1 MNIIKSIKVDN
12 FRIHQRFEL
21 VMNNQTM
28 LITGGNGSGKTSLI
42 EALYISLRG
51 KSFRSSDKD
60 ILKKGGQFYR
70 IETAFFSGEKVVAKY
85 IDGKKEFEI
94 GGKKYRR
101 LPKKNR
107 HPIVLFEP
115 SNLNL
120 IHNSPASRRDF
131 FDNLIS
137 QIDEPYAE
145 AVNKYKKSLKQ
156 RNNLLRKDLAT
167 PDNLFAWNVMLARYG
182 TEIVLKRK
190 FFIAEINELLTK
202 TYQDIAKNNDKIRIA
217 YENTEVDETEYL
229 KVLEREFDKD
239 LMLKSTSFGPHRDD
253 FLFNFNNRLASNVA
267 SRGENRTIVLAL
279 KFIEAEVVMKYL
291 NKQPIVLLDDIFSEL
306 DESRQKSLLKNFKTH
321 QIIIT
326 SIKAPKSMKSDIVLN

>member
-1 MNIIKSIKVDN
+1 MTT
-12 FRIHQRFEL
+12 L
-21 VMNNQTM
+21 V
-28 LITGGNGSGKTSLI
+28 TGGNGSGKTSLI

-51 KSFRSSDKD
+51 KSFRSADKD
-60 ILKKGGQFYR
+60 ILQKGRQFYR
-70 IETAFFSGEKVVAKY
+70 IETLFCGGERVIVKY
-85 IDGKKEFEI
+85 TEGKKEFEL
-94 GGKKYRR
+94 GGKKHRR

-107 HPIVLFEP
+107 QPIVLFEP

-145 AVNKYKKSLKQ
+145 AVHKYKKSLKQ
-156 RNNLLRKDLAT
+156 RNNLLKKDLAT
-167 PDNLFAWNVMLARYG
+167 PENLFAWNVMLARYG

-190 FFIAEINELLTK
+190 FFVSEINELLTK
-202 TYQDIAKNNDKIRIA
+202 TYQDIAKNHDEVKIV
-217 YENTEVDETEYL
+217 YENTEVDETKYL
-229 KVLEREFDKD
+229 KLLESSFSKD
-239 LMLKSTSFGPHRDD
+239 NVVKNTTFGPHRDD
-253 FLFNFNNRLASNVA
+253 FLFNFNRQLANNVA

-279 KFIEAEVVMKYL
+279 KFIEAEIIMKYL

-326 SIKAPKSMKSDIVLN
+326 SVKPPKGMKSDVNICN